1 MADKLNDV
9 IEELALA
16 NRILAHE
23 GVLDAFGHVSV
34 RHPTDPGRYLLSRS
48 RSPAVIEP
56 DDILEFT
63 LDSAPVRPPKVQLYA
78 ERVIHGC
85 IFAARSDVMAVVHHH
100 APAIMPFAIAG
111 KPVVPVFHLGG
122 AVGEGMPFW
131 DQHDEFGDTNL
142 LVVKPEE
149 GQSLAR
155 ALGKHSAVMMNR
167 HGATVVGGSLKEM
180 VSRAIFMCQN
190 ADYQLRAMTLG
201 TPQPLYPGE
210 IKLAGSISLMPNVV
224 TRTWEYWSMRLAAD
238 GALPPPKSR
247 AKASRRPVPKH
258 SRVTPRE
265 RRKGRRR

>member
-1 MADKLNDV
+1 MPDKMTEV

-63 LDSAPVRPPKVQLYA
+63 LDSQPVRPPKVQLYA

-100 APAIMPFAIAG
+100 APAIMPFAI
-111 KPVVPVFHLGG
+111 
-122 AVGEGMPFW
+122 VG
-131 DQHDEFGDTNL
+131 
-142 LVVKPEE
+142 KPEE

-190 ADYQLRAMTLG
+190 ADYQLQAMTLG
-201 TPQPLYPGE
+201 KPQPLYPGE
-210 IKLAGSISLMPNVV
+210 VKLAGSLSLLPNVV
-224 TRTWEYWSMRLAAD
+224 TRTWEYWSMRLAAS
-238 GALPPPKSR
+238 GALPPRRSN
-247 AKASRRPVPKH
+247 AKATRRPVPKT